1 MAEKS
6 YFRIGGI
13 TYKLDLENNRSLFG
27 DTVIIELADKSEWR
41 RKFKKVA
48 DD

>member
-6 YFRIGGI
+6 YFRIGGN

-27 DTVIIELADKSEWR
+27 DTVIIELMDRSEWR
-41 RKFKKVA
+41 RKFKKVVE
-48 DD
+48 